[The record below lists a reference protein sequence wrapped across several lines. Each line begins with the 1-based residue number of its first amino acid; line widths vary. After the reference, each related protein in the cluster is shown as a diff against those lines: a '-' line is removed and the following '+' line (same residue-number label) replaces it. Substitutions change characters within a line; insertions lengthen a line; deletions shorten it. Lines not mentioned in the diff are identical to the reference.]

1 MKSGGG
7 GLSFRSPTIVIFV
20 LLLSIGMPLVSAH
33 CDTMAGP
40 VVKAGQNALSGKN
53 VNYVLIWVPKEKEP
67 EIITLFEKTLESRKT
82 DQKADMEFFT
92 ELVRIHREGEGVEF
106 DGVIKP
112 ADAVE
117 PSILAADT
125 AIKTNNFEVLD
136 PYVSEEI
143 HEEAVEHFEYVMALK
158 NFEVADIDAGRK
170 YVHAYVEFTHF
181 IESGGM
187 EHHEEEHEEEHEI
200 NHEDIWSSNVLP
212 WSLVV
217 ILVIIIFYM
226 KFKK

>member
-7 GLSFRSPTIVIFV
+7 GLPIRSPTIVILAISLIMGV
-20 LLLSIGMPLVSAH
+20 PLVSAH

-40 VVKAGQNALSGKN
+40 VVKAAQNALNENN
-53 VNYVLIWVPKEKEP
+53 VNYVLIWVPQEKEP
-67 EIITLFEKTLESRKT
+67 EIITLFEKTLEARKT
-82 DQKADMEFFT
+82 DQNADMGFFT
-92 ELVRIHREGEGVEF
+92 ELVRIHRAGEGVEF

-117 PSILAADT
+117 PCILAADS

-136 PYVSEEI
+136 PCVSEEM
-143 HEEAVEHFEYVMALK
+143 HEEAVERFEHVMALE
-158 NFEVADIDAGRK
+158 NFEVDDVDAGRN

-187 EHHEEEHEEEHEI
+187 EHHGEEHENSHEG
-200 NHEDIWSSNVLP
+200 IWSSNVLP

-217 ILVIIIFYM
+217 ILAIIIVYM